1 MKIIY
6 FIFFS
11 PKIQETPLPHAYE
24 TTNYSFLTDIMKKP
38 GTYRFKSDGRKLN
51 PTPQI
56 GKGEALLPG
65 AYDFED
71 MTTRY
76 CFRTNCFKELFHI

>member
-1 MKIIY
+1 
-6 FIFFS
+6 
-11 PKIQETPLPHAYE
+11 
-24 TTNYSFLTDIMKKP
+24 MKKP
-38 GTYRFKSDGRKLN
+38 GTYRFKSDGRRLN

-76 CFRTNCFKELFHI
+76 MFSSVINLNAKSHN